1 MRGLIRSVLIS
12 LGLLALGASVPSQ
25 ADVITLT
32 FDTLQDQEKILN
44 YYNGGAGDKG
54 SGPGPNYGITFSA
67 SAQAIESGN
76 YANNPSPPGVLFFLG
91 GGGAVMNVAA
101 GFTTGFSFFYSAA
114 DPAHPGSVTVYD
126 GVDQTGNILASLALP
141 VTPTLPPGSPPYNN
155 WVPIGVTFNGIA
167 KSVNF
172 SGAANF
178 IGFDNVTL
186 GAALPPGAVP
196 EPSSLA
202 LAGLGCLGVAGF
214 LARRRRATSPA
225 A

>member
-1 MRGLIRSVLIS
+1 MRGPLRSALIS
-12 LGLLALGASVPSQ
+12 LGLLALGASIPSR
-25 ADVITLT
+25 AGVITLT
-32 FDTLQDQEKILN
+32 FDTLQDTESILN
-44 YYNGGAGDKG
+44 YYNGGTGSLG
-54 SGPGPNYGITFSA
+54 SGPGPNYGITFSP

-91 GGGAVMNVAA
+91 GGGAVMNMAA

-114 DPAHPGSVTVYD
+114 DPNHPGSVTVYD
-126 GVDQTGNILASLALP
+126 GLDQTGNVLASLALP

-155 WVPIGVTFNGIA
+155 WVPIGVQFTGTA
-167 KSVNF
+167 RSVNF

-186 GAALPPGAVP
+186 GAALPPGTVP

-202 LAGLGCLGVAGF
+202 MAGLGCLGGLAF
-214 LARRRRATSPA
+214 FARRRAVA